1 VPSVASLVNLDAIR
15 RATLVRDPFDFF
27 IAHDVVSADALDVLS
42 SDFPAVTGT
51 GSVPVA
57 TLKFGPS
64 FARLLEDLRS
74 PAFSDAV
81 GQQLG
86 VTTLGGMPQ
95 LITYRGRTG
104 ARDGFVHT
112 DADWKLVTV
121 LLYLNPPWD
130 TSGGRLRLLRS
141 DNLDDVAAEVPP
153 DCGTLVAFRRSARSF
168 HGHKPHYGERRVV
181 QINWVTDP
189 SHVIREERR
198 HRRSALLKS
207 IFNWPRS

>member
-1 VPSVASLVNLDAIR
+1 MPGVISIVNLDAIE
-15 RATLVRDPFDFF
+15 RAAVVHDPFDFF
-27 IAHDVVSADALDVLS
+27 IAHDVVSPQLLDTIATDAPV
-42 SDFPAVTGT
+42 VGGT
-51 GSVPVA
+51 GSAPVA
-57 TLKFGPS
+57 TLTYGPA
-64 FARLLEDLRS
+64 FQRLLDDLRS
-74 PAFSDAV
+74 PEFSDAV
-81 GQQLG
+81 GRQLG
-86 VTTLGGMPQ
+86 VAGLGGMAQ

-112 DADWKLVTV
+112 DAEWKLVTV

-189 SHVIREERR
+189 SYVTTEERR

-207 IFNWPRS
+207 IFSWPRS